1 MDGLEMAEAP
11 KPQKLKPALAAKPSY
26 TVTNLD
32 TLFDDNLE
40 GANQAVKG
48 AEVSDIF
55 PNAPFANQR
64 RLKRDDKIA
73 RQRRVNLMIGAAILL
88 IAVCFL
94 ATLGASLFT
103 KEVSSKQPTTTATAP
118 PNVTVNIDNIDNED
132 TGNDA
137 KARIESDEDSGSRA
151 TAQPPTVSPV
161 PLEDEETVQAA
172 EDHVGSPAKHYDTED
187 ADDASTS
194 GHSSMNGTFNSH
206 FAYE

>member
-1 MDGLEMAEAP
+1 MHGLEMAEAP
-11 KPQKLKPALAAKPSY
+11 KPEKLKPALAAKPSY

-40 GANQAVKG
+40 GAGQAVKV
-48 AEVSDIF
+48 AEVSDMF

-88 IAVCFL
+88 IAVIFL
-94 ATLGASLFT
+94 ATLGASLFM
-103 KEVSSKQPTTTATAP
+103 KEVSSPQPTTTAP
-118 PNVTVNIDNIDNED
+118 PNVTVNIDNVDSED

-151 TAQPPTVSPV
+151 TAQPHTVSPV

-187 ADDASTS
+187 ADDASTT
-194 GHSSMNGTFNSH
+194 GHSSMNGTFESR

>member
-1 MDGLEMAEAP
+1 MHGLEMAEAP
-11 KPQKLKPALAAKPSY
+11 KPEKLKPALAAKPSY

-40 GANQAVKG
+40 GAGQAVKV
-48 AEVSDIF
+48 AEVSDMF

-88 IAVCFL
+88 IAVIFL
-94 ATLGASLFT
+94 ATLGASL
-103 KEVSSKQPTTTATAP
+103 SSQQPTTTAP
-118 PNVTVNIDNIDNED
+118 PNVTVNIDNVDSED

-137 KARIESDEDSGSRA
+137 KARIESDEDSGSRV
-151 TAQPPTVSPV
+151 TAQPHTVSPV

-172 EDHVGSPAKHYDTED
+172 EDHVVSPAKHYDTED
-187 ADDASTS
+187 ANDASTT
-194 GHSSMNGTFNSH
+194 GHSSMNGTIESR
-206 FAYE
+206 FAYK